1 MLFHVN
7 THPASFHVWKCQNGF
22 STSFYRLVTSCPKSS
37 SSTHSIDQ
45 MKNQPKFGVL
55 LQPPRFNIQRL
66 MNLSIYNDIPK
77 YNQDLSSY

>member
-1 MLFHVN
+1 
-7 THPASFHVWKCQNGF
+7 
-22 STSFYRLVTSCPKSS
+22 
-37 SSTHSIDQ
+37 